1 MVVLVL
7 MLVSQLMDYTFV
19 NTFTFS
25 NMADVFVL
33 SPITIFNTLAYT
45 IKFVYKY
52 YVLITQARFKNK

>member
-33 SPITIFNTLAYT
+33 
-45 IKFVYKY
+45 
-52 YVLITQARFKNK
+52 